1 MAKGKK
7 VWFRWKNGQIQR
19 FYIYEDFKVGNE
31 TWHRASLGKRTYVLK
46 DSEYGYKWA
55 YTKEE
60 LCG

>member
-46 DSEYGYKWA
+46 DSE
-55 YTKEE
+55 
-60 LCG
+60 